1 MSLKTPLLLLIFNR
15 PDTTQ
20 RVFAEIRKARPKK
33 LFISSD
39 GARKNREGEY
49 EKCQAARDV
58 IKQVD
63 WDCQVFTNFRDKNLG
78 CKVAVSSGIEWFFE
92 NVEEGIILED
102 DTLPHP
108 TFFRF
113 CEELLEKYR
122 DDERVSIISGD
133 NFQFGRR
140 RNSYSY
146 YFSRYHHIWGWAS
159 WRRFWKSYDVD
170 MKLWPEIRDG
180 GWLNDLLGGEKASVE
195 FWMRAFEGV
204 YQGKVDT
211 WDYQLTFA
219 AWVQGCLSIISN
231 VNLISNIGYGP
242 DATRTTGE
250 SKFANMKT
258 EAIAFPLLHPRYILR
273 DSGADRITEKDQFLY
288 KPPPILIRA
297 YNRLKGVQ

>member
-1 MSLKTPLLLLIFNR
+1 MSINTPILFLIFNR
-15 PDTTQ
+15 PVTTQ
-20 RVFAEIRKARPKK
+20 RVFAEIRKAMPKK

-39 GARKNREGEY
+39 GPRENKQGEH
-49 EKCQAARDV
+49 EKCQAVRDI

-78 CKVAVSSGIEWFFE
+78 CKAAVSSGIEWFFE

-113 CEELLEKYR
+113 CEELLERYR
-122 DDERVSIISGD
+122 DDERISIISGD

-140 RNSYSY
+140 RTSYSY

-159 WRRFWKSYDVD
+159 WRRFWKHYDVD
-170 MKLWPEIRDG
+170 MKLWTEIRDG
-180 GWLNDLLGGEKASVE
+180 GWLNDLLGGNKESVD
-195 FWMRAFEGV
+195 FWMRAFEDV
-204 YQGKVDT
+204 YQGRVDT
-211 WDYQLTFA
+211 WDYQLVFA

-231 VNLISNIGYGP
+231 TNLVSNIGYGS

-258 EAIAFPLLHPRYILR
+258 EPATFPILHSPYIIR
-273 DSGADRITEKDQFLY
+273 DSVADGITEKDQFTS
-288 KPPPILIRA
+288 KPLPVLARA
-297 YNRLKGVQ
+297 YKRLKGFK